1 MNLMVKLRSTFKL
14 CSDRRYPTAGH
25 HGTGPVHGSLA
36 VPKLLATG
44 GGFNGKKRM
53 AHQKQTDQ
61 SMSPIKR

>member
-44 GGFNGKKRM
+44 GDLM
-53 AHQKQTDQ
+53 ARKEWLTKNKLI
-61 SMSPIKR
+61 SPCRR